1 MLFNKGLGLSPNL
14 NKFTSRLFYTGNGQ
28 LLVSALFGIA
38 LALVFQKVCSDR
50 KCIVIRGVAP
60 AEVTGKTFEFE
71 GECFKYKP
79 SPVECPEDKERLIPV
94 N

>member
-1 MLFNKGLGLSPNL
+1 MLLKKGLGLSPNL
-14 NKFTSRLFYTGNGQ
+14 NKFTSRLFYSETGQ

-50 KCIVIRGVAP
+50 KCIVMRAP
-60 AEVTGKTFEFE
+60 PMEEVVGKTFEFE

-79 SPVECPEDKERLIPV
+79 ETVKCPAEKERLIPA